1 MVIRIILLFSLFS
14 CSFNNI
20 EYMNKKKEKEESPI
34 NVLTKSIYSY
44 DDQIFNISVDYRTS
58 YNNFV
63 FYKKDESFQS
73 SLLVITQI
81 YDSINDSIVIQESW
95 PIDINIPHN
104 RYKETKSEEKYILFT
119 KEKIKL
125 NKGVYD
131 LIINV
136 KDLDNNHLLKY
147 KEVLSLNVLEG
158 FGDVTLI
165 SGDKNIE
172 SKLDIDS
179 EELTFEFQFFDPID
193 SDNSKI
199 DLLTLNILNND
210 NIYEETF
217 ADLYRDGDLYK
228 IDFSIP
234 EGFYGELECKLTLG
248 EYSKERKFILY
259 NSNAVLWS
267 NDVNEVVGVMRYIY
281 TPSEMRE
288 MKNLNDKD
296 KIDLIVD
303 YWKQKDPNEETED
316 NELLQELTKRFHFVN
331 DNLSDMSGNGW
342 STDRGEIYITFGKPF
357 SVEKYTNRNNE
368 VFEIWKYSSGEE
380 FLFEDNKFGSFVLVR
395 RSIG

>member
-1 MVIRIILLFSLFS
+1 MVIRVILLLSLFS

-20 EYMNKKKEKEESPI
+20 EYNKKKKEKVKPPI
-34 NVLTKSIYSY
+34 KVLTKSIYSY
-44 DDQIFNISVDYRTS
+44 SEEVFNVSIDYRAS

-81 YDSINDSIVIQESW
+81 YDSVNDSIVIQESW
-95 PIDINIPHN
+95 PIDVNIPHN
-104 RYKETKSEEKYILFT
+104 RYKETKADEKRILFT

-125 NKGVYD
+125 NEGVYD

-147 KEVLSLNVLEG
+147 KEVLSLNASEG
-158 FGDVTLI
+158 FGDLALI
-165 SGDKNIE
+165 SDDKEIE

-179 EELTFEFQFFDPID
+179 EQLTFEFQFFNSID

-199 DLLTLNILNND
+199 DVLTLSILNND
-210 NIYEETF
+210 NTYEETF
-217 ADLYRDGDLYK
+217 TDLFRDGDLYK

-234 EGFYGELECKLTLG
+234 QGYYGELECKLTLG
-248 EYSKERKFILY
+248 EYSIESNFILY
-259 NSNAVLWS
+259 DSNAVLWS
-267 NDVNEVVGVMRYIY
+267 NDVNEVVGVMKYIY
-281 TPSEMRE
+281 TPSDMRV
-288 MKNLNDKD
+288 MKNLNDKE

-303 YWKQKDPNEETED
+303 YWNQKDPNEETED

-342 STDRGEIYITFGKPF
+342 STDRGEIYITYGKPF

-368 VFEIWKYSSGEE
+368 VFEIWKYTSGEE

>member
-95 PIDINIPHN
+95 PIDINIPHD
-104 RYKETKSEEKYILFT
+104 RYKETKSKEKYILFT

-125 NKGVYD
+125 SKGVYD

-147 KEVLSLNVLEG
+147 KEVLSLNALEG

-165 SGDKNIE
+165 SGDKDIE

-179 EELTFEFQFFDPID
+179 EQLTFEFQFFNPID

-199 DLLTLNILNND
+199 DLLTLSILNND
-210 NIYEETF
+210 NNYQETF
-217 ADLYRDGDLYK
+217 TDLYRDGDLYK
-228 IDFSIP
+228 IYFSIP
-234 EGFYGELECKLTLG
+234 EGYYGELECKLTLG

-288 MKNLNDKD
+288 MKNLNDKE

-303 YWKQKDPNEETED
+303 YWKQKDPNEETEE

-342 STDRGEIYITFGKPF
+342 STDRGEIYITYGKPF
-357 SVEKYTNRNNE
+357 SVEKYTNKNNE